1 MKLIFQ
7 TAFLFLI
14 HLAFSTGTT
23 AQSFL
28 APTAEWEERMNV
40 RLDEPTPWFQLKF
53 YLGDSVVHNGIQQQ
67 FVLSTRSGDYD
78 TIGYVREAGK
88 KVYMTLFSFFDYFHD
103 QPQLPKEF
111 LLYDFSLE
119 VGDTLPLRFYNERD
133 SAARMKMLDFHVIQQ
148 DSVSTIAGMRKQL
161 TLVRSFAD
169 SGWTSGQ
176 SNYVYGVCLGDTL
189 KWIEGVGCTI
199 TPFYSFEAI
208 ACVPMGGLGPWVERD
223 LLCHTKNGQ
232 LVYQPYGSC
241 DIDVSLEEEQLL
253 EVEIFPNPV
262 KDILK
267 LKGTSILTKAAI
279 YDLQG
284 ALQKEII
291 RPGDE
296 IILGDLA
303 PGVYLLVLEN
313 EAGAAVRKKLVVE

>member
-7 TAFLFLI
+7 AAFLFLI
-14 HLAFSTGTT
+14 HFAFSTGIS
-23 AQSFL
+23 AQTFL
-28 APTAEWEERMNV
+28 APSAEWEERINI
-40 RLDEPTPWFQLKF
+40 RFDQFAPWAELRFF
-53 YLGDSVVHNGIQQQ
+53 LGDTTSFDGKQQQ
-67 FVLSTRSGDYD
+67 YVLNSRTGYD
-78 TIGYVREAGK
+78 TLGYVREVGK
-88 KVYMTLFSFFDYFHD
+88 KVYMTLFNDFDFLHD

-133 SAARMKMLDFHVIQQ
+133 TAARMKMLHFHVINQ
-148 DSVSTIAGMRKQL
+148 DSINTIAGMRKQL
-161 TLVRSFAD
+161 TLLRTYAD

-176 SNYVYGVCLGDTL
+176 SNYIYGVCLGDTL
-189 KWIEGVGCTI
+189 KWIEGIGCTI

-232 LVYQPYGSC
+232 LVYQPYGGC
-241 DIDVSLEEEQLL
+241 GIDVSLEEEQVF

-262 KDILK
+262 RDVLK
-267 LKGTSILTKAAI
+267 LKGTGTILKASV

-284 ALQKEII
+284 ILQMEVNQPSNETYIA
-291 RPGDE
+291 
-296 IILGDLA
+296 DLK

-313 EAGAAVRKKLVVE
+313 ENGIRVKTKILKVL